1 MTAAPPVERWRA
13 LRPATRRVL
22 GAAAAILAVN
32 GALAGLEAVTGG
44 AEPGGPASSSY
55 ATAPEGMAALA
66 QLLADRGHPVRRLRA
81 GLADID
87 LDPAA
92 TLVLAGSIA
101 VTPPEGEAV
110 ARFVEAGGR
119 LVVAA
124 DAPSPLLRRL
134 AGTERWSTEPARR
147 ATPLVPVPEVDG
159 VTTVTS
165 GGFGSWS
172 DPGASLPVLAAGGA
186 TLATVRAAGRG
197 RVVAVADP
205 SVWQNRLLG
214 HADNAAFALAAVGE
228 RGRPVEFAEAHHGY
242 GRSRGPGV
250 VPWRWRWAAGVA
262 LVAASV
268 AVWSR
273 GRRFGPPE
281 DAERELPPARRAYV
295 DAVAASLVRTRRP
308 AESLAPLQDAA
319 RRRVT
324 ARAGL
329 ASDAGPDDLRRAAAG
344 LGLEPADVDALL
356 RPATTDDDV
365 LAAGRA
371 LARLEA
377 AGR

>member
-1 MTAAPPVERWRA
+1 MTGPPAVTRWRA

-22 GAAAAILAVN
+22 GVAAAVLAVN
-32 GALAGLEAVTGG
+32 AALAGLEAVTGG
-44 AEPGGPASSSY
+44 AEPGGPPSSSY

-81 GLADID
+81 GLADVD

-92 TLVLAGSIA
+92 TLVVAGSFA
-101 VTPPEGEAV
+101 LTPPEGEAV

-124 DAPSPLLRRL
+124 EAPGPLLRRL
-134 AGTERWSTEPARR
+134 AGTQRWSSEPARR
-147 ATPLVPVPEVDG
+147 AAPLVPVPEVDG

-165 GGFGSWS
+165 GGLGSWS
-172 DPGASLPVLAAGGA
+172 DPGASLPVLAAGDA
-186 TLATVRAAGRG
+186 TLATVTAAGRG

-214 HADNAAFALAAVGE
+214 QADNAAFALAAVGE

-242 GRSRGPGV
+242 GRSRGLGV

-262 LVAASV
+262 LVAAAV
-268 AVWSR
+268 AMWSR

-329 ASDAGPDDLRRAAAG
+329 PADAGPDDLRRAAAG
-344 LGLEPADVDALL
+344 MGLDPADVDALL

-371 LARLEA
+371 LARLEG

>member
-1 MTAAPPVERWRA
+1 MTPSPPVERWRA
-13 LRPATRRVL
+13 LRPGTRRVL
-22 GAAAAILAVN
+22 AAAAAILGVN
-32 GALAGLEAVTGG
+32 AALAGLETVTGG

-55 ATAPEGMAALA
+55 ATAPDGMAAFA
-66 QLLADRGHPVRRLRA
+66 QLLADRGHPVRRLRS
-81 GLADID
+81 GLADVD
-87 LDPAA
+87 LDPTAS
-92 TLVLAGSIA
+92 LVVAGSFA

-124 DAPSPLLRRL
+124 DDPSPLLSRL
-134 AGTERWSTEPARR
+134 AGTQRWSAEPARR
-147 ATPLVPVPEVDG
+147 ATVLAPVPEVDG
-159 VTTVTS
+159 VSSVTS
-165 GGFGSWS
+165 GGSGSWS
-172 DPGASLPVLAAGGA
+172 DPGASLPVLAAGDA
-186 TLATVRAAGRG
+186 TLATVTAAGRG

-205 SVWQNRLLG
+205 SVWHNRLLDE
-214 HADNAAFALAAVGE
+214 ADNAAFGLAAVGE

-242 GRSRGPGV
+242 GRSRGLGV

-262 LVAASV
+262 LLGAAI
-268 AVWSR
+268 AMWSR

-281 DAERELPPARRAYV
+281 DAERELPPPRRAYV

-319 RRRVT
+319 RRRAA

-329 ASDAGPDDLRRAAAG
+329 PADAGPDDLRRAAAG
-344 LGLEPADVDALL
+344 LGLDPEDADALL
-356 RPATTDDDV
+356 RPAATDGDV

-371 LARLEA
+371 LARIET
-377 AGR
+377 GSR

>member
-1 MTAAPPVERWRA
+1 VTGAPSVERWRA
-13 LRPATRRVL
+13 LRPGTRRVL
-22 GAAAAILAVN
+22 AVAAAILGVN
-32 GALAGLEAVTGG
+32 AALAGLESVTGG

-55 ATAPEGMAALA
+55 ATAPDGMAAFA
-66 QLLADRGHPVRRLRA
+66 QLLTDRGHPVRRLRA
-81 GLADID
+81 GLADVD

-92 TLVLAGSIA
+92 TLVVAGSFA

-124 DAPSPLLRRL
+124 DDPSPLLRRL
-134 AGTERWSTEPARR
+134 AGTDGWSAEPVRR
-147 ATPLVPVPEVDG
+147 ATVLVPVPEVEG
-159 VTTVTS
+159 VSTVTT
-165 GGFGSWS
+165 GGSGSWS
-172 DPGASLPVLAAGGA
+172 DAGASLPVLAAGDA
-186 TLATVRAAGRG
+186 TLATVAAAGRG

-205 SVWQNRLLG
+205 SVWHNRLLDE
-214 HADNAAFALAAVGE
+214 ADNAAFGLAAVGE

-242 GRSRGPGV
+242 GRSRGLGV

-262 LVAASV
+262 LVAA
-268 AVWSR
+268 ALGMWSR

-281 DAERELPPARRAYV
+281 DAERQLPPPRRAYV

-308 AESLAPLQDAA
+308 AESLAPLQEAA
-319 RRRVT
+319 RRRIV

-329 ASDAGPDDLRRAAAG
+329 PADAGPDDVRGAAAG
-344 LGLEPADVDALL
+344 LGLDPEDVDAVL
-356 RPATTDDDV
+356 RPAATDGDV

-371 LARLEA
+371 LARIETGA
-377 AGR
+377 R

>member
-1 MTAAPPVERWRA
+1 
-13 LRPATRRVL
+13 
-22 GAAAAILAVN
+22 
-32 GALAGLEAVTGG
+32 
-44 AEPGGPASSSY
+44 
-55 ATAPEGMAALA
+55 
-66 QLLADRGHPVRRLRA
+66 
-81 GLADID
+81 
-87 LDPAA
+87 
-92 TLVLAGSIA
+92 
-101 VTPPEGEAV
+101 
-110 ARFVEAGGR
+110 
-119 LVVAA
+119 
-124 DAPSPLLRRL
+124 PLLRRL

-186 TLATVRAAGRG
+186 TLATVTAAGRG

-214 HADNAAFALAAVGE
+214 QADNAAFALAAVGE